1 MSAKIVKSVG
11 TGRGKATIRED
22 GTFSLLDDDS
32 PYGKSVRV
40 KLNPAEALNL
50 ASALL
55 QYATQNREANE

>member
-11 TGRGKATIRED
+11 TGMGTATICED
-22 GTFSLLDDDS
+22 GTFALLDDDS
-32 PYGKSVRV
+32 PYGKIVRV
-40 KLNPAEALNL
+40 QLNPAEALNL